1 MAATRRR
8 SRERVDM
15 TADDVDGTDK
25 KNREE
30 WRQAWRCPE
39 RATLPALHGV
49 SLIREI
55 REIRGPF
62 FAGHA

>member
-1 MAATRRR
+1 
-8 SRERVDM
+8 VDM